1 MAEHFADRL
10 LGAIEKTAPVCVGL
24 DPLYEQLP
32 AALRT
37 EGADEGQ
44 RLAAVETFC
53 RGVLEAVT
61 GIVPAVKPQSAYFEL
76 YRERGVKLYFQLVRL
91 ARKAGLIVIGDVKR
105 GDIGPTASAYA
116 AGHLGHAA
124 APDAVTVS
132 AYFGADGV
140 EPFLQ
145 AARAAGAGVFVLV
158 RTSNPSAGA
167 VQDFADA
174 TGRRFYEHLAAQVA
188 ALGEA
193 PGLVGAPDTVAW
205 ARWSGRRIPPR
216 HGACARSCRRRCS
229 WCPGT
234 GPRALGGRLRRG
246 VQGRRHGRDRER
258 QPLGDLRPCHP
269 RSGQGLE
276 AGRRPRRQGLR

>member
-91 ARKAGLIVIGDVKR
+91 A
-105 GDIGPTASAYA
+105 
-116 AGHLGHAA
+116 
-124 APDAVTVS
+124 
-132 AYFGADGV
+132 
-140 EPFLQ
+140 
-145 AARAAGAGVFVLV
+145 
-158 RTSNPSAGA
+158 
-167 VQDFADA
+167 
-174 TGRRFYEHLAAQVA
+174 
-188 ALGEA
+188 
-193 PGLVGAPDTVAW
+193 
-205 ARWSGRRIPPR
+205 
-216 HGACARSCRRRCS
+216 
-229 WCPGT
+229 
-234 GPRALGGRLRRG
+234 
-246 VQGRRHGRDRER
+246 QGRTDRDR
-258 QPLGDLRPCHP
+258 
-269 RSGQGLE
+269 
-276 AGRRPRRQGLR
+276 